1 VHLQIVRA
9 FAAALMSAA
18 LAASGSAQSAVSF
31 PNQMVRIVVP
41 FSAGSMSDIFAR
53 EIADKLN
60 RKWNQ
65 TVIVENRPGVPGTA
79 ATAKAPADGYTMMLI
94 SNGHA
99 ILNSIAANLP
109 FDAVKDFEGVSL
121 IAKLPVLVV
130 VPNTLPANSLKEF
143 AALAKS
149 KPDELSYASA
159 GLGSTSNIAAEH
171 FIRTQGIKM
180 LHVPY
185 RGAPDSY
192 TSIVRGDTQ
201 AFFTPPGVG
210 EDLILSGRVKALAVS
225 GPSRLPKFPDV
236 PTFAEAGL
244 PEAAYEA
251 WFGLLVPTGVP
262 REVLAKLSKDVVE
275 VMATP
280 AVMSRMAQ
288 QGVTASTS
296 SPAELSDLLRSDAA
310 RYGSMFARP
319 AN

>member
-1 VHLQIVRA
+1 VNLPLVRA
-9 FAAALMSAA
+9 FAAALLSATLVTSA
-18 LAASGSAQSAVSF
+18 SAQSGPAF

-65 TVIVENRPGVPGTA
+65 TVIVENRLGVPGTA
-79 ATAKAPADGYTMMLI
+79 ATAKAPADGYTMMLT

-99 ILNSIAANLP
+99 ILNSIAANLS

-171 FIRTQGIKM
+171 FIRAQGIKM

-185 RGAPDSY
+185 KGAPDSY

-201 AFFTPPGVG
+201 AFFAPPGVG
-210 EDLILSGRVKALAVS
+210 EDLVLSGKVKALAVS
-225 GPSRLPKFPDV
+225 GPARLPKFPDV

-262 REVLAKLSKDVVE
+262 REVLAKLSKDVGE
-275 VMATP
+275 VVTTP
-280 AVMSRMAQ
+280 EMTSRMAQ

-296 SPAELSDLLRSDAA
+296 SPAELSDLLRNDAEQ
-310 RYGSMFARP
+310 YGGMFARP

>member
-1 VHLQIVRA
+1 MNLPLVRA
-9 FAAALMSAA
+9 FTAALLSATLVTSA
-18 LAASGSAQSAVSF
+18 SAQSGPAF

-79 ATAKAPADGYTMMLI
+79 ATAKAPADGYTMMLT

-99 ILNSIAANLP
+99 ILNSIAANLS

-171 FIRTQGIKM
+171 FIRAQGIKM

-185 RGAPDSY
+185 KGAPDTY

-210 EDLILSGRVKALAVS
+210 EDLVLSGKVKALAVS
-225 GPSRLPKFPDV
+225 GPARLPKFPDV

-262 REVLAKLSKDVVE
+262 REVLAKLSKDVGE
-275 VMATP
+275 VVTTP
-280 AVMSRMAQ
+280 EMTSRMAQ

-296 SPAELSDLLRSDAA
+296 SPAELSDLLRNDAVQ
-310 RYGSMFARP
+310 YGGMFARP

>member
-1 VHLQIVRA
+1 
-9 FAAALMSAA
+9 
-18 LAASGSAQSAVSF
+18 
-31 PNQMVRIVVP
+31 
-41 FSAGSMSDIFAR
+41 
-53 EIADKLN
+53 
-60 RKWNQ
+60 
-65 TVIVENRPGVPGTA
+65 
-79 ATAKAPADGYTMMLI
+79 MMLT

-99 ILNSIAANLP
+99 ILNSIAANLS

-171 FIRTQGIKM
+171 FIRAQGIKM

-185 RGAPDSY
+185 KGAPDSY

-210 EDLILSGRVKALAVS
+210 EDLILSGKVKALAVS
-225 GPSRLPKFPDV
+225 GPARLPKFPDV

-262 REVLAKLSKDVVE
+262 REVLAKLSKDVGE
-275 VMATP
+275 VVTTP
-280 AVMSRMAQ
+280 EMTSRMAQ

-296 SPAELSDLLRSDAA
+296 SPAELSDLLRNDAV
-310 RYGSMFARP
+310 RYGGMFARP